1 MQMSIVVPFRQSEL
15 LLVNHDGQP
24 FVPMR
29 PVVQGMGLDWK
40 SQHVK
45 LTTGRL
51 APVMVEITTTG
62 SDGKQYQMTC
72 LPLRKL
78 PGWLMSIHPN
88 KVKPEL
94 RENILAYQNECDDVL
109 WAYWNDGEALNPR
122 TTSPAPEAGGAV
134 QCITLHYA
142 DRHFRVQVEGVQC
155 WFCAADLARV
165 LGMHAAPGVV
175 RHLQPGEHGHR
186 LFGKQRLIMVSQA
199 GLERALT
206 CARHERA
213 EPFRHWLAERLRQ
226 VVAPLPLQPVQPA
239 ALPVPLSREQQAA
252 LRTLINCRLDALPEA
267 QRTRAASTCWLALKS
282 AFGCTYKKIPQGQF
296 TEAVSLVAQLP
307 LEGELLE
314 SAPGEPPVLSLDR
327 YETEHLYL
335 FMSHYASLFQHY
347 NAMLAGAR
355 ALGSP
360 VLMEFFDRLWEAHG
374 SFSVLD
380 KHRATLYGC
389 YRQALEKTGKPLWE
403 QNGGYAQHLGDA
415 PLR

>member
-1 MQMSIVVPFRQSEL
+1 MHALAFHNPQFDIVDRNGQPWLRSPQIAEALGYSQANRISDVYQRNADEFSSSMTALIDLPTSGGVQQVRIFSLRGVHLLAMLSRTEVAKEFRRWVLDVLDGLSAPESAPVGPASAEPIHLSYNDRPFRIIPEGAAL
-15 LLVNHDGQP
+15 W
-24 FVPMR
+24 FVAADVAHALGLRDASRITRHLCASHQAKR
-29 PVVQGMGLDWK
+29 PVGRQVLNMIDRQGLD
-40 SQHVK
+40 
-45 LTTGRL
+45 L
-51 APVMVEITTTG
+51 ALLRASPE
-62 SDGKQYQMTC
+62 QAE
-72 LPLRKL
+72 PLR
-78 PGWLMSIHPN
+78 
-88 KVKPEL
+88 
-94 RENILAYQNECDDVL
+94 R
-109 WAYWNDGEALNPR
+109 
-122 TTSPAPEAGGAV
+122 
-134 QCITLHYA
+134 
-142 DRHFRVQVEGVQC
+142 
-155 WFCAADLARV
+155 
-165 LGMHAAPGVV
+165 
-175 RHLQPGEHGHR
+175 
-186 LFGKQRLIMVSQA
+186 
-199 GLERALT
+199 
-206 CARHERA
+206 
-213 EPFRHWLAERLRQ
+213 WLAENLRQ
-226 VVAPLPLQPVQPA
+226 AVPPLQPVQPA